1 MLLQLHEWGDR
12 AAPPVVALHGIGGFG
27 RRFRRLAEDRLATR
41 YRVLAPDLRGHG
53 SSSWEPPWTI
63 DTHVAD
69 VLETI
74 EEAGVGHAAFVGHSY
89 GGRLILELADLDPD
103 RIERAALLDP
113 AIELL
118 PHVGYDFAER
128 ERADGTFASAEEA
141 IEERLSFGDPTPLLF
156 LEEDVREH
164 LVRGRDGLLRYR
176 YCRSAVVTGYGELCT
191 PPPPPET
198 LRVPT
203 LLVHAGEF
211 GLVRAEQ
218 LETYATVLGDLIEIV
233 EVPGGHMVFW
243 DAYEE
248 TTDALQRFLEN
259 ARA

>member
-1 MLLQLHEWGDR
+1 M
-12 AAPPVVALHGIGGFG
+12 
-27 RRFRRLAEDRLATR
+27 
-41 YRVLAPDLRGHG
+41 
-53 SSSWEPPWTI
+53 
-63 DTHVAD
+63 
-69 VLETI
+69 
-74 EEAGVGHAAFVGHSY
+74 
-89 GGRLILELADLDPD
+89 
-103 RIERAALLDP
+103 
-113 AIELL
+113 
-118 PHVGYDFAER
+118 
-128 ERADGTFASAEEA
+128 
-141 IEERLSFGDPTPLLF
+141 
-156 LEEDVREH
+156 REH

-218 LETYATVLGDLIEIV
+218 LETYATVLGGLIEIV

-248 TTDALQRFLEN
+248 TADALQRFLEN